1 MQTLPV
7 IRTLL
12 AFASVAVLSSL
23 AALPLAA
30 QQGPGGGINPQRDCQ
45 TLLTCRYNKGGSYRG
60 CVSSYSCRSCSFVKA
75 KCSIAGRRGDVC
87 RELRC
92 GWGV

>member
-1 MQTLPV
+1 MRKFLV
-7 IRTLL
+7 IRTLHG
-12 AFASVAVLSSL
+12 FAGMAVLSSL

-60 CVSSYSCRSCSFVKA
+60 CVSSYSCRSCSFVTA
-75 KCSIAGRRGDVC
+75 KCSIAGRRGGVC